1 MTTLPPPATNNF
13 PDNSL
18 EKQVY
23 NIVEKY
29 AENIP
34 IPNDR
39 NRLGFNLYRFMTG
52 EGDPP
57 EVCVKTSKLK
67 LEGLTE
73 KELAAKLSEELKKIK

>member
-1 MTTLPPPATNNF
+1 MTTLPPPSTNNF
-13 PDNSL
+13 PDDSL

-29 AENIP
+29 SENIP

-57 EVCVKTSKLK
+57 EVCIKSAKLK
-67 LEGLTE
+67 LEGITE
-73 KELAAKLSEELKKIK
+73 EELAVKISGDLKEI

>member
-1 MTTLPPPATNNF
+1 MTTLAPPATNNF
-13 PDNSL
+13 PDDSL

-29 AENIP
+29 SENIP

-39 NRLGFNLYRFMTG
+39 NRLSFNLYRFMTG

-57 EVCVKTSKLK
+57 EISVKTSKLK

-73 KELAAKLSEELKKIK
+73 KELSAKLSEELNNIK